1 MNEAALLR
9 LRAVENE
16 YLSCRAAL
24 TYAIREWASITSA
37 PEWQGRIQTQAREA
51 LDRLESTY
59 VIRLFSE
66 FEAILRDHWT
76 ATESADC
83 PDRVEDLINRLG
95 SSHRVPAAVRQQS
108 HDVQY
113 YRNALL
119 HRAARRVGAVSF
131 GDARRSL
138 NRFLAVLPDVP
149 TT

>member
-95 SSHRVPAAVRQQS
+95 AVTECPQQS
-108 HDVQY
+108 AS
-113 YRNALL
+113 NPTTCNTTEMPCCIGPL
-119 HRAARRVGAVSF
+119 AVSERCPSAMP
-131 GDARRSL
+131 DA
-138 NRFLAVLPDVP
+138 P
-149 TT
+149 